1 MNPFEQMELKKMSLT
16 KTELEVYNV
25 FTQNVD
31 DILRDTATVLAEK
44 HHISQAAIT
53 RFCQKLGYQGFHNFK
68 YDVYK
73 YHKSGPNAK
82 DVTSAIDYYARL
94 IQLIPGAVPSETFDD
109 LARAIVNARH
119 VFVLGIHKST
129 LPAQLLDFNLC
140 KFGIMASVVPYY
152 GSNDALVNRVCKED
166 LIVIFSAVSG
176 AYKEAMDAI
185 HELPEERRPTSVL
198 ITQSDKHP
206 IRNKVDQVIWL
217 PSYRNQ
223 GYPQYLEAQVV
234 PMIFV
239 DLLTNYI
246 SDHKKEENEP

>member
-1 MNPFEQMELKKMSLT
+1 MNPFDQMELKKMGLT
-16 KTELEVYNV
+16 KTELEVYNA

-53 RFCQKLGYQGFHNFK
+53 RFCQKLGYQGFNNFK

-73 YHKSGPNAK
+73 HYKSGDSAK
-82 DVTSAIDYYARL
+82 DTSSVIDYYTQLIRL
-94 IQLIPGAVPSETFDD
+94 IPAAVPSEVFDS
-109 LARAIVNARH
+109 LARALVNARH
-119 VFVLGIHKST
+119 VFILGIHKSC
-129 LPAQLLDFNLC
+129 LPAQLLDFNLS
-140 KFGIMASVVPYY
+140 KFGIMASVTPY
-152 GSNDALVNRVCKED
+152 GSTNDLVHRVRKED

-176 AYKEAMDAI
+176 TYKEFMDTVN
-185 HELPEERRPTSVL
+185 ELPESRRPGTVL

-206 IRNKVDQVIWL
+206 IRNKVDRVIWL